1 MTPVI
6 EAPVY
11 VSEKP
16 QRRRYTAEY
25 KRRIL
30 EEVDRSTKPGEV
42 GAICRREGIY
52 QSHLLRWRRE
62 RDRGGLKDLEPKKR
76 GRRAS
81 DGRDRRIT
89 ELEREVARMK
99 ARAEQAE
106 AIIEVQKKVSELLG
120 IKLKDDPGGKR

>member
-1 MTPVI
+1 MTIV

-16 QRRRYTAEY
+16 QRRHYTADY
-25 KRRIL
+25 KRRVL
-30 EEVDRSTKPGEV
+30 EEVDRCTKPGEV
-42 GAICRREGIY
+42 GAVLRREGIY
-52 QSHLLRWRRE
+52 QSHLHRWRQERE
-62 RDRGGLKDLEPKKR
+62 RGGLKELEPKKR

-81 DGRDRRIT
+81 DGRDRRIA
-89 ELEREVARMK
+89 ELEREVAKMK

-120 IKLKDDPGGKR
+120 IKLKDEPGGKR